1 MGRSVAMTGDGVND
15 SPALKKSDVGFGMNS
30 GSDVA
35 KAASDIILTDNNF
48 ASVVKS
54 VELGRTFMHNIMMF
68 LEFQL
73 PINISL
79 LVLSIFFPIMM
90 AIPVL
95 TSVQILLI
103 NIIMDTLNS
112 LSFGGEP
119 PKEEYMR
126 EAPIRKGA
134 GLFIRGSKQRIA
146 LSTVSFLVFYAI
158 LIFSPIKNLFRTE
171 LEANTARFA
180 LMCFASVV
188 NGLNI
193 RTEHYNLF
201 DGIGKNN
208 LFYLIGLFIV
218 LDTFLLCQFTGG
230 LFSTAALTPVAWLT
244 VAALALCI
252 IPIDFIRK
260 AIRNKR
266 LARA

>member
-1 MGRSVAMTGDGVND
+1 
-15 SPALKKSDVGFGMNS
+15 
-30 GSDVA
+30 
-35 KAASDIILTDNNF
+35 
-48 ASVVKS
+48 
-54 VELGRTFMHNIMMF
+54 MF

-79 LVLSIFFPIMM
+79 LVLSIFFPIVMV
-90 AIPVL
+90 IPVL

-146 LSTVSFLVFYAI
+146 LSTVSFLVLYAI
-158 LIFSPIKNLFRTE
+158 LIFSPIKNLFSTE

-193 RTEHYNLF
+193 RTEHFNLF

-208 LFYLIGLFIV
+208 LFYLIGLFIA
-218 LDTFLLCQFTGG
+218 LDTFPAQWRSLL
-230 LFSTAALTPVAWLT
+230 AMP
-244 VAALALCI
+244 ALAGRRCPCEQI
-252 IPIDFIRK
+252 HRIPSFPFRRYYRRCFPEGNGIGI
-260 AIRNKR
+260 
-266 LARA
+266 

>member
-1 MGRSVAMTGDGVND
+1 
-15 SPALKKSDVGFGMNS
+15 
-30 GSDVA
+30 
-35 KAASDIILTDNNF
+35 
-48 ASVVKS
+48 
-54 VELGRTFMHNIMMF
+54 MMF

-79 LVLSIFFPIMM
+79 LVLSIFFPIVMV
-90 AIPVL
+90 IPVL

-126 EAPIRKGA
+126 EAPIRKGS

-146 LSTVSFLVFYAI
+146 LSTVSFLVLYAI
-158 LIFSPIKNLFRTE
+158 LIFSPIKNLFSTE

-193 RTEHYNLF
+193 RTEHFNLF

-208 LFYLIGLFIV
+208 LFYLIGLFIA
-218 LDTFLLCQFTGG
+218 LDTFLLCQFTRG
-230 LFSTAALTPVAWLT
+230 LFNTAALTPVAWLAI
-244 VAALALCI
+244 VALALCI
-252 IPIDFIRK
+252 IPIDFVRK
-260 AIRNKR
+260 AVSNKR
-266 LARA
+266 LAKA